1 MKIIGYMGSP
11 RVKGLN
17 AKLIDAA
24 LKGAQ
29 SKGAET
35 KRYDLINCNIEFLSV
50 CLSTMSCP
58 LASAA

>member
-1 MKIIGYMGSP
+1 
-11 RVKGLN
+11 VKGLN